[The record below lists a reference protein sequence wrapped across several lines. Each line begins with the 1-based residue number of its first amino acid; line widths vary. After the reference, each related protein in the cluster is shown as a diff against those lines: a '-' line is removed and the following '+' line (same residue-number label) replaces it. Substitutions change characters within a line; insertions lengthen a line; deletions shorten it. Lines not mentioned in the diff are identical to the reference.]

1 MTRAG
6 LIPWVVLLLWG
17 CEGPPTPVRDP
28 APPLQT
34 DTLAY
39 PLVRDQVGYRAVIP
53 FTYRN
58 ETGDSVFLANCG
70 GDVRPGLEVL
80 RDGRWYEAWAPY
92 TEACTSAPVV
102 IPPGGGYGDTLR
114 VFGAPPGSNVLPTFV
129 FPEVEGVYRLV
140 WIHAYRVYDADQPE
154 QGERLPLDQ
163 RVSNAFA
170 LAR

>member
-1 MTRAG
+1 MTWAVR
-6 LIPWVVLLLWG
+6 VLGAALVLTG
-17 CEGPPTPVRDP
+17 CEGAPTPVRDP

-34 DTLAY
+34 DTLSY
-39 PLVRDQVGYRAVIP
+39 PLHRDEVGYRATIP

-58 ETGDSVFLANCG
+58 ETGDSVFLANCR

-80 RDGRWYEAWAPY
+80 RDGKWYEAWAPY
-92 TEACTSAPVV
+92 TDPCTSSPVV

-140 WIHAYRVYDADQPE
+140 WIHAYRVYDADSPE
-154 QGERLPLDQ
+154 DAQRLPLQQ

-170 LAR
+170 LVR